1 MLGTL
6 YGDLVACS
14 FKQNG
19 MKLGDELV
27 REDAFLSDK
36 RFLALATADA
46 LMIRGNSTPVAFY
59 SATKKRRHEPCM
71 LSFSYFCFI

>member
-27 REDAFLSDK
+27 REDAFFSDK
-36 RFLALATADA
+36 GLVALA
-46 LMIRGNSTPVAFY
+46 MWNWGQSPFPHFHIST
-59 SATKKRRHEPCM
+59 
-71 LSFSYFCFI
+71 FCKQ

>member
-27 REDAFLSDK
+27 REDAFFSDK
-36 RFLALATADA
+36 GLLHWPL
-46 LMIRGNSTPVAFY
+46 LMR
-59 SATKKRRHEPCM
+59 
-71 LSFSYFCFI
+71 